1 MHPSTKDS
9 DPLRDPLRRDDV
21 AARAGRGDHVIG
33 YVDVHLLASASIDG
47 VRVWPRDKALAAQA
61 AILGLAFQT

>member
-1 MHPSTKDS
+1 
-9 DPLRDPLRRDDV
+9 LRRDDV
-21 AARAGRGDHVIG
+21 AARAGRGDHGIG